1 MLERLRLLVNT
12 KAHGYIC
19 FRKRK
24 VAMASIIKRP
34 YRLSD
39 GRDLIYYDD
48 ADTTLAPER
57 SPDLREPAA
66 RPATA
71 TMRQDPLTGEWVSIA
86 AARQNRVMLP
96 PAELDPLAPATPSN
110 PSEIPSL
117 YDVAVFE
124 NKSPSFGP
132 LLTDENEPEGLD
144 DLATV
149 GLGRTRT
156 SVGRCEVVCF
166 SPETTGSFGSLTPSR
181 ARTVIEA
188 WADRTAALSA
198 LPAVRQ
204 VFPFENRGQAIGV
217 TLHHPHGQIYAYPY
231 ITPRTNA
238 LIRSLDAYGPTLFAD
253 ILERER
259 ASERVVLAGRHW
271 TAFVPF
277 AARWPIE
284 IHLLPHRHVADF
296 TETSPEERDELATLY
311 LRVLRGVDAL
321 YDTPTP
327 YIAAWHQAPV
337 GVRRD
342 EIRLM
347 LQLTSPRR
355 GADKL
360 KYLAGSEAAMGAWIG
375 DIPPETAAAAIREA
389 IDRADRENPVGEL
402 PVHVTDLLTV
412 LPDSPASADTS
423 DSPRKAD
430 R

>member
-1 MLERLRLLVNT
+1 
-12 KAHGYIC
+12 
-19 FRKRK
+19 
-24 VAMASIIKRP
+24 MAAITKRP
-34 YRLSD
+34 HRLSD

-48 ADTTLAPER
+48 PDTALDPER
-57 SPDLREPAA
+57 APDLREPAP

-96 PAELDPLAPATPSN
+96 PAELDPLAPATPGN

-132 LLTDENEPEGLD
+132 LLEDANQPASLE
-144 DLATV
+144 DLSTV
-149 GLGRTRT
+149 GLERTRT

-166 SPETTGSFGSLTPSR
+166 SPATTGSFGSLTPTR

-198 LPAVRQ
+198 LPNVRQ
-204 VFPFENRGQAIGV
+204 VFPFENRGEAIGV

-238 LIRSLDAYGPTLFAD
+238 LIRSLERYGPTLFAD

-259 ASERVVLAGRHW
+259 ASERVILAGEHW

-284 IHLLPHRHVADF
+284 IHVLPHRHIPDLAA
-296 TETSPEERDELATLY
+296 TSGAERDELATLY

-321 YDTPTP
+321 YDSPTP

-337 GVRRD
+337 DTHRD
-342 EIRLM
+342 DIRLM

-360 KYLAGSEAAMGAWIG
+360 KFLAGSESAMGAWIG
-375 DIPPETAAAAIREA
+375 DIPPEQAAAALREA
-389 IDRADRENPVGEL
+389 VARADRDNPSGSC
-402 PVHVTDLLTV
+402 P
-412 LPDSPASADTS
+412 PGSPGL
-423 DSPRKAD
+423 
-430 R
+430 